1 MRKPNYYFM
10 ANLPDGQRIVTD
22 DLGHFIRFF
31 KDDFPT
37 YEGSYDEMLSA
48 LDRVVCGLYFNGYD
62 AVVEVIDADNGDT
75 ILRVRFDPDSVGRGG
90 VSFLEC

>member
-31 KDDFPT
+31 KDDFPV
-37 YEGSYDEMLSA
+37 YEGTYDEMLSA

-62 AVVEVIDADNGDT
+62 ADNGDT
-75 ILRVRFDPDSVGRGG
+75 ILRVRFDRDSVGRGG